1 MRDVGVHSCGTIRPR
16 RGGRRPGGGAGRRA
30 SRNPPR
36 STSSSRGSPAPA
48 SWSSAPC
55 THTRAS
61 HEWGL
66 EECRA
71 TSDAWCTTPPW
82 WGTMTCLQHGRDT
95 PWKPV
100 VASTSDFGVG
110 RGESRTD
117 ASGRPVGFQI
127 RSRSRSSSAYP
138 ERIWTIALRLESSYR
153 TLSHH
158 ITAQHLQIHPRRGSV
173 RWRGDATVPAPVCQ
187 RGGID
192 LTIW

>member
-110 RGESRTD
+110 RGESD
-117 ASGRPVGFQI
+117 GRVGSPRGVPDPLPLPIIFRVPGEDMDYRVAIGIIISNPITSHHSTAPPDPSTPRI
-127 RSRSRSSSAYP
+127 RAVARRRDGPSSSRLP
-138 ERIWTIALRLESSYR
+138 E
-153 TLSHH
+153 
-158 ITAQHLQIHPRRGSV
+158 
-173 RWRGDATVPAPVCQ
+173 
-187 RGGID
+187 D